1 MLPIHHSTPFIVH
14 KQSSPPMS
22 HPSTTLV
29 QSPTSSSPP
38 STSINSFQRT
48 KPLHDYDYTNIPK
61 SNSNV

>member
-1 MLPIHHSTPFIVH
+1 SNRGMLPIHHSTPFIVH

-29 QSPTSSSPP
+29 QSLTSSSPP

-48 KPLHDYDYTNIPK
+48 KP
-61 SNSNV
+61 